1 MLIRDNQ
8 ICQFGIRRLPFG
20 ATSRFQLSL
29 LRQQPCR
36 GWPVGWAVQRKAEK
50 VKGLKDEEK
59 ERRERP
65 TLPGHWPSCHNAVG
79 VGLLSDGKLTL
90 SFSKKAYWRI

>member
-29 LRQQPCR
+29 LRQQPHR
-36 GWPVGWAVQRKAEK
+36 GWLVGRVVQRKGEK

-59 ERRERP
+59 E
-65 TLPGHWPSCHNAVG
+65 
-79 VGLLSDGKLTL
+79 K
-90 SFSKKAYWRI
+90 

>member
-29 LRQQPCR
+29 LRQQPHR
-36 GWPVGWAVQRKAEK
+36 GWLVGRAVQRKGEK
-50 VKGLKDEEK
+50 VKGWKDGEK

-65 TLPGHWPSCHNAVG
+65 TLPGP
-79 VGLLSDGKLTL
+79 
-90 SFSKKAYWRI
+90 

>member
-29 LRQQPCR
+29 LRQQPHR
-36 GWPVGWAVQRKAEK
+36 GWPVGRAVQRKGEK
-50 VKGLKDEEK
+50 VKRWKDEEK
-59 ERRERP
+59 E
-65 TLPGHWPSCHNAVG
+65 G
-79 VGLLSDGKLTL
+79 
-90 SFSKKAYWRI
+90 

>member
-20 ATSRFQLSL
+20 ATSRFLLLL
-29 LRQQPCR
+29 LRQQPYR
-36 GWPVGWAVQRKAEK
+36 GWPVGRAVQRKGEK
-50 VKGLKDEEK
+50 VKGWKDGEK

-65 TLPGHWPSCHNAVG
+65 TLPGP
-79 VGLLSDGKLTL
+79 
-90 SFSKKAYWRI
+90 

>member
-29 LRQQPCR
+29 LRPQPHR
-36 GWPVGWAVQRKAEK
+36 GWLVGRVVQRKGEK

-59 ERRERP
+59 E
-65 TLPGHWPSCHNAVG
+65 
-79 VGLLSDGKLTL
+79 K
-90 SFSKKAYWRI
+90 